1 MNLNINLFVHGVPMG
16 QKIWGPR
23 GDDQIYISSFY
34 GPKWDAPEVMKI
46 DIMTFGGVFYCY
58 YSFVKGQ
65 NVFDSQGRA
74 GSYFALTLRVN
85 AFYADVQN
93 FYHILKA
100 AYDKICVGLCVQE
113 TNGSA
118 KFMLADFQSIDKE
131 LKGLEKRILD
141 YIGEFSI
148 GNDLIDLS
156 GYTSNSQNGVLS
168 FNLHECT
175 NEVASNA
182 IKQCGKLM
190 VSPWYLSE
198 NAAKTVAHYKE
209 EMEAT
214 VQKAKKEIELQKQT
228 SQKVINEINQQA
240 EVKIASVKREVEEE
254 LTKTKEQSRQQ
265 LSQLKEDYD
274 QRIIEIKNSYA
285 DIDKE
290 IKSLNDTI
298 REKEREVSDLKLMC
312 RKKDK
317 ELQSSDVKIR
327 KLKQQVDPIDNI
339 DGQPD
344 GNKPSWVIRYKQW
357 IFLGLASFFTLL
369 LAGLVIWLVIQDLKG
384 KQSPVPSAK
393 EQIEIENKQITN
405 DSVTKVPI
413 TINIK
418 ELENKNDSVLVGK
431 IYTLSIDGEET
442 DTLNVIWKSEE
453 FVINGNT
460 IMAKRDFAGEK
471 GKISIFVD
479 NKELASKEIYIKS
492 DK

>member
-16 QKIWGPR
+16 QKIWGPK

-46 DIMTFGGVFYCY
+46 DVMTFGGVLYCY

-93 FYHILKA
+93 VYHILKA

-156 GYTSNSQNGVLS
+156 GYTSNSQNVVFS

-198 NAAKTVAHYKE
+198 NAAKIVAHYKE
-209 EMEAT
+209 EMEVT
-214 VQKAKKEIELQKQT
+214 TQKANKEIELLKQT
-228 SQKVINEINQQA
+228 SQQEIKEINQHAQ
-240 EVKIASVKREVEEE
+240 EEIVSIKREAEEE
-254 LTKTKEQSRQQ
+254 LAKTKEQSKQK

-290 IKSLNDTI
+290 IESLNDTI
-298 REKEREVSDLKLMC
+298 REKEREVSELKVLC

-317 ELQSSDVKIR
+317 ELLKIR
-327 KLKQQVDPIDNI
+327 KLKQHVDSIDNI
-339 DGQPD
+339 DDRPD
-344 GNKPSWVIRYKQW
+344 GNQQSWVIRYKHW

-369 LAGLVIWLVIQDLKG
+369 LAGLWLVIQDLKG
-384 KQSPVPSAK
+384 KQSPVTSAK
-393 EQIEIENKQITN
+393 EQIKIEKMQIPN

-413 TINIK
+413 TIIIK
-418 ELENKNDSVLVGK
+418 ELKNENDSVLLGR
-431 IYTLSIDGEET
+431 IYTLSIDGEGT
-442 DTLNVIWKSEE
+442 DTLNGVWKSEE
-453 FVINGNT
+453 FKINDNT
-460 IMAKRDFAGEK
+460 IMAKRDYA
-471 GKISIFVD
+471 GKIGTITYVVD
-479 NKELASKEIYIKS
+479 NKELVSKMINIKS